1 VGWDPGQYDVY
12 ADERSRPFH
21 ELVAAVRAKAPRSVV
36 DLGCGDGRLTAT
48 LAERWP
54 GAAVHGIDSSAE
66 MLAAAPAA
74 VPGLTFGRA
83 EIEDWD
89 APAGS
94 VDVLVSNA
102 AFQWVPSHP
111 GLLSRWVATLP
122 VGGWLAFQVPGNFG
136 SPSHTLLAGLI
147 ASPRWTE
154 RLAGL
159 PPERAG
165 VLEPADYLAR
175 LTALGCRVNA
185 WETTY
190 LHVLPGDDAV
200 LDWVRGTAL
209 RPVLTALAGQ
219 PEAVAEFERDYGA
232 LLREA
237 YPREDFGTVFPFRRL
252 FVVAERRR

>member
-21 ELVAAVRAKAPRSVV
+21 ELVAAIRAKAPRTVV

-54 GAAVHGIDSSAE
+54 AASVHGIDSSAE
-66 MLAAAPAA
+66 MLAGAPAS
-74 VPGLTFGRA
+74 PGLTFAPGS
-83 EIEDWD
+83 IEDW
-89 APAGS
+89 AGS
-94 VDVLVSNA
+94 ADVIVSNA
-102 AFQWVPSHP
+102 ALQWVPSHP
-111 GLLSRWVATLP
+111 ALLPRWVAALP

-136 SPSHTLLAGLI
+136 LPSHTLLAGLLGS
-147 ASPRWTE
+147 AHWAD
-154 RLAGL
+154 RLSGL

-175 LTALGCRVNA
+175 LAALGCRVNA

-190 LHVLPGDDAV
+190 LHVLPGEDAV

-209 RPVLTALAGQ
+209 RPVLTALADQ
-219 PEAVAEFERDYGA
+219 PAAVAEFEREYGA

-237 YPREDFGTVFPFRRL
+237 YPRAEYGTVFPFRRI
-252 FVVAERRR
+252 FVAAERLR